1 MMKNSTAI
9 RSLVIGLMLLISLN
23 APGQEK
29 KGSRKIEI
37 LHANSLE
44 YSEKVNANVRRFIG
58 DVKFRHNEFTMY
70 CDSAYSYTNK
80 NQIDAFS
87 NVHINR
93 GDTLHLYG
101 DFLSYDGNANFGK
114 VRKNVRLT
122 DPQATLYT
130 DSLNFYTERNYAYYF
145 DGGRIDNED
154 KTITSIEGHYY
165 SDRNIAHFKDSVT
178 IKDPDYTVHADT
190 LKYNTQTEVAFFFG
204 PTNIYSDKNYLYCEN
219 GWYKTK
225 SDQFFFSRNARY
237 EKGDRIIKGDT
248 LSYDDST
255 GYGEIRSNAEII
267 DTSSQIILRGNYS
280 EYTDEPQKAFMTDS
294 AHLISVDNQSDS
306 LYLHA
311 DTLKSHYDTT
321 GQNRIFKAYYN
332 AKIFKSNL
340 QGRCD
345 SLTYTE
351 ADSIIRM
358 YVDPVIWNDSTQI
371 SANFI
376 EIHTQNNN
384 ISKFRLENA
393 AFMISM
399 EDTARFN
406 QIKGKTMIGHFTGG
420 KLQKVRVNGNGETIY
435 YTKDKNQVVGVNKA
449 VSSNLLITLKDNE
462 VTRVTML
469 QKPEGVLY
477 PPTQLKETKLDGF
490 RWLISLR
497 PKSKYDIFRK
507 DDNSIK
513 EKPQEDQTPPEGS

>member
-1 MMKNSTAI
+1 MLKHSAALC
-9 RSLVIGLMLLISLN
+9 SLVIALLLLN
-23 APGQEK
+23 TGEVWGQEQQK
-29 KGSRKIEI
+29 SRKIEI

-44 YSEKVNANVRRFIG
+44 FSKKVNPNVRRFIG

-87 NVHINR
+87 NVHITK

-114 VRKNVRLT
+114 VRKNVRLK
-122 DPQATLYT
+122 DPQASLYT
-130 DSLNFYTERNYAYYF
+130 DSLNFYSERNYAYYF
-145 DGGRIDNED
+145 DGGRIVNED

-165 SDRNIAHFKDSVT
+165 SDQNIAHFKDSVT

-204 PTNIYSDKNYLYCEN
+204 PTDIYSDKNYLYCEN

-237 EKGDRIIKGDT
+237 EKGARIIKGDT
-248 LSYDDST
+248 LYYDDST
-255 GYGEIRSNAEII
+255 GYGEIRSHAEII

-321 GQNRIFKAYYN
+321 GQNRIFKAYYK
-332 AKIFKSNL
+332 ARIFKSNL

-358 YVDPVIWNDSTQI
+358 YVDPIIWNDSTQI
-371 SANFI
+371 TADFI
-376 EIHTQNNN
+376 EIHTQNND

-393 AFMISM
+393 AFMVSM
-399 EDTARFN
+399 EDSARFN
-406 QIKGKTMIGHFTGG
+406 QIKGKTMIGNFTDG
-420 KLQKVRVNGNGETIY
+420 KLHTVNVNGNGETIY
-435 YTKDKNQVVGVNKA
+435 YTKDKDQIVGVNKA
-449 VSSNLLITLKDNE
+449 VSSNLLIRLKDNE
-462 VTRVTML
+462 VDRVTLL
-469 QKPEGVLY
+469 QKPEGTLY

-490 RWLISLR
+490 QWLINLR
-497 PKSKYDIFRK
+497 PKTKYEIFKK
-507 DDNSIK
+507 DEPVK
-513 EKPQEDQTPPEGS
+513 EKPQEDQTPPEGN

>member
-1 MMKNSTAI
+1 MLKHSATLCK
-9 RSLVIGLMLLISLN
+9 LVIVLILLGTMSTK
-23 APGQEK
+23 GQEQQK
-29 KGSRKIEI
+29 SRKIEI

-44 YSEKVNANVRRFIG
+44 FSEKINPNVRRFIG

-87 NVHINR
+87 NVHITK

-114 VRKNVRLT
+114 VRRNVRLE
-122 DPQATLYT
+122 DPQAKMYT
-130 DSLNFYTERNYAYYF
+130 DSLNFYSERNYAYYF
-145 DGGRIDNED
+145 DGGRIVNED

-204 PTNIYSDKNYLYCEN
+204 PTNIYSDKNYLYCEH

-225 SDQFFFSRNARY
+225 SDQFFFSQNARY

-248 LSYDDST
+248 LYYDDST
-255 GYGEIRSNAEII
+255 GYGEIRSHAEIT

-321 GQNRIFKAYYN
+321 GQNRIFKAYYK
-332 AKIFKSNL
+332 ARIFKSNL

-371 SANFI
+371 TADFI
-376 EIHTQNNN
+376 EIYTKNND
-384 ISKFRLENA
+384 ISKFRLENS
-393 AFMISM
+393 AFMVSM

-406 QIKGKTMIGHFTGG
+406 QIKGKTMIGHFTDG
-420 KLQKVRVNGNGETIY
+420 KLHTVNVNGNGETIY
-435 YTKDKNQVVGVNKA
+435 YTKDKKQIVGVNKA
-449 VSSNLLITLKDNE
+449 VSSNLLIKLKDNE
-462 VTRVTML
+462 VDRVTLL
-469 QKPEGVLY
+469 QKPEGTLY
-477 PPTQLKETKLDGF
+477 PPAQLKETKLDGF
-490 RWLISLR
+490 QWLINLR
-497 PKSKYDIFRK
+497 PKTKYEIFRI
-507 DDNSIK
+507 DEPIK
-513 EKPQEDQTPPEGS
+513 EKPQEEKKPPDVD